1 VTSQLKISVKFSFN
15 LHKVELETQSTTL
28 GSLLDELSKS
38 YNVKEV
44 EFFDSDRREVHF
56 DCDVLLN
63 GQSYQVLPEGLDTR
77 LGDGDEVEIIKLI
90 VLQGG

>member
-1 VTSQLKISVKFSFN
+1 MKITVKFSFN
-15 LHKVELETQSTTL
+15 PNETRLETKSPTL
-28 GSLLDELSKS
+28 GALLDELSNS

-44 EFFDSDRREVHF
+44 EFYDSDRREVCF

-63 GQSYQVLPEGLDTR
+63 KQSYQVLTEGLDTK
-77 LGDGDEVEIIKLI
+77 LKDGDKVEIMKLV